1 VFVRTKVLRS
11 VGGWDSNCLAEDCD
25 LGVRLSS
32 QGSPVVVSYDPV
44 MVTKEETPDSLVG
57 LFKQR
62 TRWNQ
67 GFIQVFRKGDWK
79 ELPGFRQRLLAR
91 YTLATP
97 FIQTFT
103 GLAIPV
109 GVAIGL
115 FVKVPIVVALLSF
128 FPLLPTLAILS
139 FEVAGLHDF
148 GRQYRMRV
156 GFLHYVKLVVGSPF
170 YQVVLA
176 AAAIRAVWRE
186 QRGRNDWELT
196 SHVGAHISPAPSS
209 PVSSVAG
216 GS

>member
-1 VFVRTKVLRS
+1 
-11 VGGWDSNCLAEDCD
+11 
-25 LGVRLSS
+25 
-32 QGSPVVVSYDPV
+32 
-44 MVTKEETPDSLVG
+44 MVTKEETPDSLMG

-79 ELPGFRQRLLAR
+79 QLPGFRRRLLAR

-109 GVAIGL
+109 GLAIGL
-115 FVKVPIVVALLSF
+115 LVKVPIVVALLSF
-128 FPLLPTLAILS
+128 FPLLPTLAILA

-148 GRQYRMRV
+148 GRQYRLRV
-156 GFLHYVKLVVGSPF
+156 GFLHYVKLVVGSPL

-186 QRGRNDWELT
+186 QRGNNDWELT
-196 SHVGAHISPAPSS
+196 SHVGAHITAIPAQSAPSA
-209 PVSSVAG
+209 AG